1 MTIDRDPEELNV
13 KRAVQFVKPVKDMN
27 GDIVHNLYVS
37 DDCKLYDIDEYNS
50 HMYSDECPEAKYTIY
65 IDKRGRRYSCINC
78 EKKNYITQVARA
90 MKISFDEGKYLMS
103 YYNDLEI
110 DHIDPRVPLNNCL
123 ENVEFVT
130 HDENMRRAGETGVM
144 IKKYQKD
151 LIHQICQMT
160 CDGVPRAEIMEKLHV
175 NGQLVDDVRA
185 GRSHKSVSS
194 QYLDKGFE
202 YKTFDRNY
210 RDDLLHRICK
220 AIEEDPDMR
229 VCDINRK
236 LGGNVDHRLISA
248 IRNKQCYTR
257 ISKDYNF

>member
-1 MTIDRDPEELNV
+1 MRI
-13 KRAVQFVKPVKDMN
+13 AF
-27 GDIVHNLYVS
+27 
-37 DDCKLYDIDEYNS
+37 DD
-50 HMYSDECPEAKYTIY
+50 HKYPY
-65 IDKRGRRYSCINC
+65 
-78 EKKNYITQVARA
+78 
-90 MKISFDEGKYLMS
+90 S
-103 YYNDLEI
+103 YYKNLQL
-110 DHIDPRVPLNNCL
+110 DHIDPRIPVSNCL

-130 HDENMRRAGETGVM
+130 RDENMRRAGETGVM

-160 CDGVPRAEIMEKLHV
+160 CDGVSRAEIMEKLHV

-202 YKTFDRNY
+202 YKTFDRFY

-229 VCDINRK
+229 VCDIARK